1 MHYLLLLIIYFQVRK
16 SFFSELNINDNAT
29 VVDLLYQ
36 QFYTGSDKN
45 STPEEQEFM
54 KNLFTSETYVKN
66 EYRYY
71 HITQKGDLKK
81 CLQFTAASQKILKSP
96 GKKTSEIK

>member
-1 MHYLLLLIIYFQVRK
+1 MHYLLQLIIYFQVRK

-71 HITQKGDLKK
+71 HITKKGDLFFKNSYM
-81 CLQFTAASQKILKSP
+81 LLHYFTVSQKFFKQV
-96 GKKTSEIK
+96 

>member
-36 QFYTGSDKN
+36 QFYTGSDN
-45 STPEEQEFM
+45 LPTSEEQEFM

-71 HITQKGDLKK
+71 HITKKGDLFFKNSYMYYII
-81 CLQFTAASQKILKSP
+81 SQ
-96 GKKTSEIK
+96 